1 MAVVMKRSTKMA
13 PDSLST
19 SYLIGSAFIGIS
31 MTTLKVS
38 GAFLPGVRLLRDMS
52 LSVGWKAAARAAG
65 LMGGIGNIGI
75 NPDFRRG
82 PAVRRRANGGLAV
95 NWPGWPIGPA
105 WGRALGSNATGP
117 PPMRWRPTVQHPPRR
132 TQWLQVQPCHPLSS
146 WPWSAPWLPWL
157 KASG

>member
-82 PAVRRRANGGLAV
+82 PAVRPRGKGGFGGKLARWANRPCVGQGRRKQRNGATTDALA
-95 NWPGWPIGPA
+95 PH
-105 WGRALGSNATGP
+105 RATPPKENPMAAGSALTS
-117 PPMRWRPTVQHPPRR
+117 
-132 TQWLQVQPCHPLSS
+132 PLIL
-146 WPWSAPWLPWL
+146 ALVCAL
-157 KASG
+157 AAV